1 MSRFVFATVPITGHT
16 VPALPI
22 AKALVDRGHSVRWH
36 TGAAFADRV
45 AQTGAVYVPM
55 SEYDYSVDGVD
66 AMFPDRLQRS
76 GIGRL
81 KYDLANV
88 FPATLRGQ
96 LKDLQAVL
104 ADEPADVLVGDM
116 GLLAGPI
123 LQELGGPPFA
133 AFGITVVTYPDPNLA
148 PFGLGLHPTNG
159 RVGRVRNRLLTTAV
173 RALLFKPLFDAVNK
187 IRRENGLDVADD
199 IGVGY
204 PAHAELFLQ
213 LGTAG
218 FEYPREVPEILN
230 YVGPSRPANSDDWE
244 PPSWWPEIV
253 SADRP
258 VVLVTQ
264 GTVAVDGDELL
275 RPTLDALADED
286 VLVVAVTGGPDPAE
300 LGPLP
305 ANARVERFL
314 PFDRLL
320 PLVDI
325 YVTNGGFG
333 GVQLALSHGI
343 PIVAAGKTEDKAE
356 VSARVA
362 HTGVGINLRTQH
374 PKAGQI
380 RAAVR
385 QILAEPS
392 YADAARRIQ
401 AEITAS
407 GREDHAADLLEQL
420 AITHPSRSHLVQYQ
434 SRFDWS
440 GWFPVGGA

>member
-1 MSRFVFATVPITGHT
+1 MSRFVFATLPMTGHT

-22 AKALVDRGHSVRWH
+22 AKALVERGHSVRWH
-36 TGAAFADRV
+36 TGAAFADRI
-45 AQTGAVYVPM
+45 AQTGAVYVLM
-55 SEYDYSVDGVD
+55 SEYDYSVEGMD
-66 AMFPDRLQRS
+66 AMFPERLQQS

-88 FPATLRGQ
+88 FPATIRGQ
-96 LKDLQAVL
+96 LKDLQSLL

-133 AFGITVVTYPDPNLA
+133 AFGITVVTYPHPNLA
-148 PFGLGLHPTNG
+148 PFGLGLSPTSG
-159 RVGRVRNRLLTTAV
+159 RVGRMRNRLLTLAV
-173 RALLFKPLFDAVNK
+173 RSLLFKPLFDAVNQ
-187 IRRENGLDVADD
+187 IRRENGLATAD
-199 IGVGY
+199 IGLGY
-204 PAHAELFLQ
+204 PAHADLFLQ

-218 FEYPREVPEILN
+218 FEYPREVPEMLHYI
-230 YVGPSRPANSDDWE
+230 GPSRPARSGDWE
-244 PPSWWPEIV
+244 PPAWWPQIV
-253 SADRP
+253 AADRP

-275 RPTLDALADED
+275 RPTLDALADQD
-286 VLVVAVTGGPDPAE
+286 VLVVAVTGGSDPAE

-305 ANARVERFL
+305 TNARVERFL

-333 GVQLALSHGI
+333 GVQLALSHGV

-356 VSARVA
+356 VSAQVA

-374 PKAGQI
+374 PEAGQI

-385 QILAEPS
+385 QVLDDPR

-401 AEITAS
+401 AEINAS
-407 GREDHAADLLEQL
+407 GREDHAAELLEQL
-420 AITHPSRSHLVQYQ
+420 ALRYT
-434 SRFDWS
+434 
-440 GWFPVGGA
+440 PVHQEIHT